1 MLGAEGLEVVKTA
14 EAELVKRSKGFE
26 ELVVVVVMW

>member
-1 MLGAEGLEVVKTA
+1 MLGAEGLEVVKTT
-14 EAELVKRSKGFE
+14 EVEPVKCSVGFE